1 MCRLQTQKVTD
12 LPEESTSWGWV
23 QAASDVHNPMTHPQ
37 ACKHPIKQ
45 GIYWCKRK
53 TRKSNSIP
61 PIKAKVWDLL
71 VAKSDC
77 QVPLNLPRPVGTND
91 RRDEL

>member
-1 MCRLQTQKVTD
+1 M
-12 LPEESTSWGWV
+12 
-23 QAASDVHNPMTHPQ
+23 QAPDQ
-37 ACKHPIKQ
+37 AGNKYI
-45 GIYWCKRK
+45 GCKRK

-71 VAKSDC
+71 VARSDC